1 MVRIKL
7 AELLA
12 RKKMS
17 RADLSKI
24 TGIRYNTINDLYYE
38 MAISIKF
45 EQIELIC
52 TALDCDVNDFIQ
64 INKWYPKTDESL
76 ECIILLTF

>member
-1 MVRIKL
+1 MVVFTTKFGYVKRVIMVRIKL

-64 INKWYPKTDESL
+64 INK
-76 ECIILLTF
+76 

>member
-12 RKKMS
+12 LKKMS
-17 RADLSKI
+17 RADLSRI

-52 TALDCDVNDFIQ
+52 NALECEVYELIQ
-64 INKWYPKTDESL
+64 IIKK
-76 ECIILLTF
+76 

>member
-12 RKKMS
+12 KKKMS
-17 RADLSKI
+17 RADLSRI

-45 EQIELIC
+45 EQIESIC
-52 TALDCDVNDFIQ
+52 NALGCDVNDFIE
-64 INKWYPKTDESL
+64 IVKK
-76 ECIILLTF
+76 